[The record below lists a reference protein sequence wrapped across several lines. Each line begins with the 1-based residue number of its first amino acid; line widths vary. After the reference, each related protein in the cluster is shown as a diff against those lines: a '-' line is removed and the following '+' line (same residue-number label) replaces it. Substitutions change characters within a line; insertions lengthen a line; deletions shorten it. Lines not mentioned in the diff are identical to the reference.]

1 MSSVEYF
8 NLKGEKWKVGRVSMK
23 QVETFF
29 NKKNKTLNKIM
40 ESDIYVTWQNLRKP
54 NYHLRI
60 HE

>member
-1 MSSVEYF
+1 MESRET
-8 NLKGEKWKVGRVSMK
+8 VSMK

-29 NKKNKTLNKIM
+29 FFNKKTKTLNKIM
-40 ESDIYVTWQNLRKP
+40 ESDIYVTWQNLREP

>member
-1 MSSVEYF
+1 MESRE
-8 NLKGEKWKVGRVSMK
+8 RVSMK

-60 HE
+60 PE

>member
-1 MSSVEYF
+1 MESRESF
-8 NLKGEKWKVGRVSMK
+8 NETGRDF
-23 QVETFF
+23 FF